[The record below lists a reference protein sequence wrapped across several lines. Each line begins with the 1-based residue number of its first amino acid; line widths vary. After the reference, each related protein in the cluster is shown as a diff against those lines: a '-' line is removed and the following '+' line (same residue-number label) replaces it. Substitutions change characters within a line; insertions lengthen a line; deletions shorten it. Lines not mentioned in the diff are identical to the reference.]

1 MPRKRNYVKRVR
13 SRVKRPSRRQVK
25 SGGLAVGRLLK
36 RSAKGSLAL
45 TTARKIIPNI
55 AGSNQGS
62 LDKIGAGLMLK
73 LLGQGGNSM
82 IEVGGAEFGANM
94 LDRKIMPIVM
104 SSVSPAFQQTQSAVS
119 GTVESIAPYFN
130 RESLTA

>member
-1 MPRKRNYVKRVR
+1 
-13 SRVKRPSRRQVK
+13 
-25 SGGLAVGRLLK
+25 
-36 RSAKGSLAL
+36 
-45 TTARKIIPNI
+45 
-55 AGSNQGS
+55 
-62 LDKIGAGLMLK
+62 MLK
-73 LLGQGGNSM
+73 LLWQGGNSM

-94 LDRKIMPIVM
+94 LDKKIMPIVL